1 MTQLQIRLY
10 RDSFNTPWGFRLQGG
25 KDLGQ
30 VLSVQRVFSN
40 SPAENELQRG
50 DLILAIGGRD
60 GNELTHKQALD
71 LIKHG
76 GGQIQLVV
84 QRPAPGQ
91 VTSPISFKPQ
101 RPRAPTLQ
109 LNPVNPTPSGP
120 ARGDQKPQGAQH
132 FNPCYNPN
140 FLQLYPPSSS
150 HSVPHWAAQA
160 CDPKKVSKLSRLGGG
175 GVDFGV
181 DYGALFGTVLKRRH
195 STHES
200 SSLPHLQSAGGN
212 PAPVASLS
220 RLGGGGFDFG
230 TDYCTLPRKAW
241 RHKSQPPPPQ
251 QPTSYGFQPKKI
263 NLSSLGG
270 GGSSFGTDYS
280 SYRPSVTQPVHV
292 LTGPKSPGHNVD
304 MLNKVQ
310 ETLDNISLSPRT
322 PDYGYQAPA
331 FPASPPG
338 GGQYIPTAVR
348 LDMERQ
354 QEMRRQ
360 QHLRDNPPYVPTAVL
375 IDQQMAA
382 AGKSLSPRS
391 PGLAPW
397 GKQQDT
403 DTQDGPAWK
412 STLKPTSIKPWD
424 ADLDYV
430 PSQQQAP
437 RSTGFQPG
445 TTAPPAAPYNPAP
458 AACQGGD
465 DQDGP
470 KVVHLQ
476 YNSPMGLYSNQNIQ
490 ETFAGQTKAMTA
502 TGVLSPGDSQGAGA
516 GAKQGD
522 RDWTQSALYRM
533 IHEDDRRG
541 GQRAATIQQRF
552 QPPPPQ
558 PAPKPQ
564 VQTFQQSFSPSV
576 EEFGTSEF

>member
-109 LNPVNPTPSGP
+109 VDKLRENETPATEAFLKYRLERLQKLKDGEILNVTEN
-120 ARGDQKPQGAQH
+120 
-132 FNPCYNPN
+132 
-140 FLQLYPPSSS
+140 
-150 HSVPHWAAQA
+150 
-160 CDPKKVSKLSRLGGG
+160 
-175 GVDFGV
+175 
-181 DYGALFGTVLKRRH
+181 
-195 STHES
+195 THES